1 MTLESS
7 AWRSTT
13 DTCLTAATS
22 CSEPALSRRC
32 GATPADPGQ
41 GRACCDS
48 QLNLPGVRR
57 STEFANLNTV

>member
-1 MTLESS
+1 
-7 AWRSTT
+7 
-13 DTCLTAATS
+13 LTAATS